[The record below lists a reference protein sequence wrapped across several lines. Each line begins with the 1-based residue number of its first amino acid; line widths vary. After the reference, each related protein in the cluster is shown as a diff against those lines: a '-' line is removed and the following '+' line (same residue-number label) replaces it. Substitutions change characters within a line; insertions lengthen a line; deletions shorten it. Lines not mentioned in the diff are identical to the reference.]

1 MMKSTKQ
8 SLSKAG
14 RTFCCLASNSPFLT
28 DLEDD
33 EVFYYGFETVTKIE
47 IINDSKESKAIR
59 LCIDQDK
66 DRFLMIMEIRF
77 KPKFKVRIKEVFD
90 G

>member
-33 EVFYYGFETVTKIE
+33 EAFIMGLK
-47 IINDSKESKAIR
+47 R
-59 LCIDQDK
+59 LLRLK
-66 DRFLMIMEIRF
+66 S
-77 KPKFKVRIKEVFD
+77 
-90 G
+90 